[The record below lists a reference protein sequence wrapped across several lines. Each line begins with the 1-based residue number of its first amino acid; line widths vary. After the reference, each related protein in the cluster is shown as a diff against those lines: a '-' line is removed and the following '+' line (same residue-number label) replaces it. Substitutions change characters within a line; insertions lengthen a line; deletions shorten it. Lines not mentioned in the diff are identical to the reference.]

1 MLRYSIHREF
11 LLIVR
16 VEYAKPETATSAHV
30 AMIATI
36 GARII
41 ANASTMRGYRS

>member
-1 MLRYSIHREF
+1 MLRYLIHREF
-11 LLIVR
+11 PLIVR
-16 VEYAKPETATSAHV
+16 VEYAKFGMATFAHV

-36 GARII
+36 TPRIA